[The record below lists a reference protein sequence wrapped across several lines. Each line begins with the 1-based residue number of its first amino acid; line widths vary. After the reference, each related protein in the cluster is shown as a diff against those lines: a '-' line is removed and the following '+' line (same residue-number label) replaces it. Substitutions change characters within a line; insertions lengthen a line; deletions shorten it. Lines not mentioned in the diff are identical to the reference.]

1 MAVTESLER
10 LGAVV
15 LLVAAAVFLAAGGA
29 NAEPLDKDSC
39 ASLQA
44 QRKGLLTKEMQAALD
59 QGPDWVKHH
68 LNEVEIDRVRDF
80 LKVEEKIE
88 FRCRGG
94 GVAKAKVLPPSP
106 ASPAGEMPLPDR
118 KPTSPASNGPAN
130 GSSQALADSD
140 KTAPAK
146 PKATR

>member
-1 MAVTESLER
+1 MAVTGSLER
-10 LGAVV
+10 FSAVV
-15 LLVAAAVFLAAGGA
+15 LLVAAAGLVAAGSA
-29 NAEPLDKDSC
+29 RAEPLDKDSC

-59 QGPDWVKHH
+59 QGPDWVKRH
-68 LNEVEIDRVRDF
+68 LNEAEIDRVRDF

-94 GVAKAKVLPPSP
+94 GVAKAKVSPPAP
-106 ASPAGEMPLPDR
+106 VGEMPLPDR
-118 KPTSPASNGPAN
+118 KPTPPASKSPAT
-130 GSSQALADSD
+130 GSSQALANSD

>member
-1 MAVTESLER
+1 MAVTGSLKR
-10 LGAVV
+10 LGVVV
-15 LLVAAAVFLAAGGA
+15 LLVATAGLLAAGGA
-29 NAEPLDKDSC
+29 RAEPLDKDSC

-44 QRKGLLTKEMQAALD
+44 QRKTLLTKDMQAALD
-59 QGPDWVKHH
+59 QGPDWVKRH
-68 LNEVEIDRVRDF
+68 LNEAEIDRVRDF

-94 GVAKAKVLPPSP
+94 GVAKAKVSPPSP
-106 ASPAGEMPLPDR
+106 ASEMPLPDR
-118 KPTSPASNGPAN
+118 KPTPPASNSPAT

-146 PKATR
+146 SRATR

>member
-1 MAVTESLER
+1 MAVMGSLER

-15 LLVAAAVFLAAGGA
+15 LLVAAARLIAAGGA
-29 NAEPLDKDSC
+29 SAEPLDKDSC

-44 QRKGLLTKEMQAALD
+44 ERKGLLTKEMQAALD
-59 QGPDWVKHH
+59 QGPDWVKKH
-68 LNEVEIDRVRDF
+68 LNEVELDRVRDF

-94 GVAKAKVLPPSP
+94 GVAKAKVSPPP
-106 ASPAGEMPLPDR
+106 ASDMPLPDR
-118 KPTSPASNGPAN
+118 KPAPASNGPAP

-140 KTAPAK
+140 KTAPTK